1 MDIKGFIETS
11 LLEWEGQLSSV
22 IFLPGCNLR
31 CRFCHAAHLI
41 LNPER
46 SESLSRERIFD
57 YLRGQIGWIDGVV
70 ITGGE
75 PTLHGDDL
83 RELIAQI
90 RAVPLQV
97 MIETNGTQ
105 PEVIEGLVAD
115 GMLDCIAMDVKA
127 PLGAD
132 DYERVAGVPT
142 DVEAVRRSIEF
153 IKTCGVDHEFRI
165 TVVPGLVGASEL
177 ERMLPDL
184 EGSRRIA
191 IQNVRPERCLD
202 PALRQVAP
210 FSAEQMDAL
219 CAIAAHATERVVLRG
234 RDQAALSAAD
244 SE

>member
-57 YLRGQIGWIDGVV
+57 YLRGQIDWIDGVV

-97 MIETNGTQ
+97 MIETNGTR
-105 PEVIEGLVAD
+105 PDVIEGLVAD
-115 GMLDCIAMDVKA
+115 GMLD
-127 PLGAD
+127 
-132 DYERVAGVPT
+132 
-142 DVEAVRRSIEF
+142 
-153 IKTCGVDHEFRI
+153 
-165 TVVPGLVGASEL
+165 
-177 ERMLPDL
+177 
-184 EGSRRIA
+184 
-191 IQNVRPERCLD
+191 
-202 PALRQVAP
+202 
-210 FSAEQMDAL
+210 
-219 CAIAAHATERVVLRG
+219 
-234 RDQAALSAAD
+234 
-244 SE
+244 